1 MSKKNPFY
9 ILNPLTMCLV
19 IAACFFLGGCNTDQ
33 SKELTPQQ
41 QMLRTGKDLFS
52 QRCAACHGARGSGM
66 GARSGP
72 GLQGDNYR
80 YGNDRD
86 VVFNSI
92 HDGREDGMPAFSSVF
107 TREQI
112 EALTEYVLY
121 LQK

>member
-1 MSKKNPFY
+1 MLKKNPFY
-9 ILNPLTMCLV
+9 ILHFLTISAV
-19 IAACFFLGGCNTDQ
+19 IATCFFVGGCSTDQ
-33 SKELTPQQ
+33 STELTPQQ
-41 QMLRTGKDLFS
+41 QLLRTGKELFS

-72 GLQGDNYR
+72 GLQGDSYI

-86 VVFNSI
+86 AVFKSI
-92 HDGREDGMPAFSSVF
+92 HDGRENGMPAFSSVF

>member
-1 MSKKNPFY
+1 MRKKSPFCS
-9 ILNPLTMCLV
+9 LLPLTVCLA
-19 IAACFFLGGCNTDQ
+19 ILASLLLGGCNSNQ
-33 SKELTPQQ
+33 SQELTSEQ
-41 QMLRTGKDLFS
+41 QMLRSGKELFS

-72 GLQGDNYR
+72 GLQGSNYL

-86 VVFNSI
+86 AIFTSI

-112 EALTEYVLY
+112 EAVTEYVLY

>member
-1 MSKKNPFY
+1 MFKLNPFC
-9 ILNPLTMCLV
+9 ILQIVTVGALLT
-19 IAACFFLGGCNTDQ
+19 ASPFLGGCNTDQ
-33 SKELTPQQ
+33 SRELTPKQQ
-41 QMLRTGKDLFS
+41 QLRTGKDLFS

-86 VVFNSI
+86 AVFNSI
-92 HDGREDGMPAFSSVF
+92 NEGREDGMPAFSSVF
-107 TREQI
+107 TRKQI